1 MRASGMWEAGRV
13 NFTMRR
19 FGAARKLM
27 WGAFGMEPTARRGAM
42 LAAAEIQ
49 RWTGRALLSRLRY
62 RDSDIEADASA

>member
-1 MRASGMWEAGRV
+1 
-13 NFTMRR
+13 
-19 FGAARKLM
+19 
-27 WGAFGMEPTARRGAM
+27 MEPTAKRGAM